1 MSELFAASSASG
13 TLCEVFC
20 ISTAAV
26 LIPAMRIV
34 WKRSN
39 SNGNGSGSAG
49 GGGTAE
55 GEGRGG
61 VEVKVQVAD
70 VVDIEL
76 PVVGGEGS
84 VARALWERLVDIQ
97 EGHVEWEGWGVPC
110 NEASR

>member
-39 SNGNGSGSAG
+39 SNGNGSG
-49 GGGTAE
+49 GGTAE
-55 GEGRGG
+55 GEGKGG
-61 VEVKVQVAD
+61 VEVKVQAAD
-70 VVDIEL
+70 VEDIEL

-84 VARALWERLVDIQ
+84 VAQALWEWLVDIQ
-97 EGHVEWEGWGVPC
+97 EGHVEWEGGVYHAMKPLAD
-110 NEASR
+110 EP